1 MNLLLSEIERE
12 RQMWITLINDADRKK
27 CRGIEQARDKMR
39 VKLEETARKENSL
52 KETISELE
60 ELNYELEKRVRT
72 AERNEKSAVKM
83 KKRQTELA
91 DRRLQCARDSELV
104 NVELKDEIISLRKQ
118 IDEKERSHVVELE
131 KLEGEKAL
139 LEEEVR
145 R

>member
-1 MNLLLSEIERE
+1 
-12 RQMWITLINDADRKK
+12 MWITLVNDADCKK
-27 CRGIEQARDKMR
+27 CHGIEQARDKMR
-39 VKLEETARKENSL
+39 MKLEETARKENSL

-91 DRRLQCARDSELV
+91 DRSLQCARDSELV

-139 LEEEVR
+139 LEEVKR
-145 R
+145 

>member
-12 RQMWITLINDADRKK
+12 RQMRITLINDADRKK

-39 VKLEETARKENSL
+39 VKLEETACKENSL
-52 KETISELE
+52 KEMISELE
-60 ELNYELEKRVRT
+60 ELNYVLEKRVRT

-91 DRRLQCARDSELV
+91 DRRLQSARNSELL

-118 IDEKERSHVVELE
+118 IYDMERSHVVELE
-131 KLEGEKAL
+131 DLEGERAL
-139 LEEEVR
+139 LQEEVKR
-145 R
+145 

>member
-1 MNLLLSEIERE
+1 MKSLLSEVERE
-12 RQMWITLINDADRKK
+12 RQMWITLVNDADRKK

-39 VKLEETARKENSL
+39 MKLEETARKENSL

-139 LEEEVR
+139 LEEEVKR
-145 R
+145 